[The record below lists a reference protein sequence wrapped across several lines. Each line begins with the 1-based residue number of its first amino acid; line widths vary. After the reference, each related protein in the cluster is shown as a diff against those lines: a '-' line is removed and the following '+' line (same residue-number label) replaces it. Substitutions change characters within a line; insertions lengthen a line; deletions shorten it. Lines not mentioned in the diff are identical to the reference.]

1 MPKTWLI
8 TGASSGIGR
17 EISLA
22 ALSRGDTVIAT
33 SRTPETHL
41 SDLSAR
47 GATTLQLDLT
57 SPYSEISSVVTEA
70 LRRHENIDILV
81 NVAGYLLEGSVEET
95 NEDETDHLYKT
106 NFFGPINLARALLPH
121 FRARRA
127 GVIANVAGIGAL
139 RGAAAAGYYCA
150 SKAALRVVTEALR
163 AEVAAFGIEVC
174 CVMLGHFRTSFLE
187 QGHRLAV
194 RGRIDE
200 YEDVL
205 GRIRRGFSA
214 FHGRQPGDP
223 VKAGNVIVGVL
234 AGDGGLGVPAVL
246 PVGEDV
252 FEKIEEGCAR
262 AMGEV
267 EGLKEVAG
275 YTDLQGVGES

>member
-1 MPKTWLI
+1 MPKTWFI

-22 ALSRGDTVIAT
+22 ALSRGDTVITT

-41 SDLSAR
+41 SDLSTR
-47 GATTLQLDLT
+47 GATTLKLDLT
-57 SPYSEISSVVTEA
+57 SPYSEIASVVAEA
-70 LRRHENIDILV
+70 LRQHENIDILV

-95 NEDETDHLYKT
+95 NEEIEHLYKT
-106 NFFGPINLARALLPH
+106 NLFGPINLARALLPH

-127 GVIANVAGIGAL
+127 GVVANVAGIGAL

-174 CVMLGHFRTSFLE
+174 CVMLGHFRTNFLD

-205 GRIRRGFSA
+205 GGIRRGFSA

-223 VKAGNVIVGVL
+223 VKAGNVIVRVL

-246 PVGEDV
+246 PVGGDV

-262 AMGEV
+262 AIGEV

>member
-33 SRTPETHL
+33 SRTPATHL
-41 SDLSAR
+41 SDLATR
-47 GATTLQLDLT
+47 GATTLKLDLT
-57 SPYSEISSVVTEA
+57 SPYSEIASVIAEA
-70 LRRHENIDILV
+70 LRQHENIDILV

-95 NEDETDHLYKT
+95 NEEETDQLYKT
-106 NFFGPINLARALLPH
+106 NLLGPMSLARALLPH

-150 SKAALRVVTEALR
+150 SKAAFRIVSEALR

-174 CVMLGHFRTSFLE
+174 CVMLGHFRTSFLD

-194 RGRIDE
+194 WGRIDE
-200 YEDVL
+200 YEGVL
-205 GRIRRGFSA
+205 GGIRSGFSA
-214 FHGRQPGDP
+214 FHGKQPGDP
-223 VKAGNVIVGVL
+223 VKAGKVIVGVL
-234 AGDGGLGVPAVL
+234 AGNGGLGVPAVL

-262 AMGEV
+262 AMGQV

-275 YTDLQGVGES
+275 YTDLPGVGES

>member
-22 ALSRGDTVIAT
+22 ALSRGDTAIPA

-41 SDLSAR
+41 
-47 GATTLQLDLT
+47 LQ
-57 SPYSEISSVVTEA
+57 IASVVAEA
-70 LRRHENIDILV
+70 LRQHENIDILV

-95 NEDETDHLYKT
+95 NGEQTEHLYKT
-106 NFFGPINLARALLPH
+106 NLFGPINLARALLPH
-121 FRARRA
+121 FRARS
-127 GVIANVAGIGAL
+127 AL
-139 RGAAAAGYYCA
+139 RGAAAAGNYCA

-163 AEVAAFGIEVC
+163 VEVAAFGIEVC
-174 CVMLGHFRTSFLE
+174 CVMLGHFKTNFLD

-194 RGRIDE
+194 RGRVDE

-205 GRIRRGFSA
+205 GGIRRGFSA

-234 AGDGGLGVPAVL
+234 AGDGGA
-246 PVGEDV
+246 
-252 FEKIEEGCAR
+252 I
-262 AMGEV
+262 GEV